1 MSTIHSMKIEEIQ
14 MDKYIVNKE
23 CSFSASDE
31 YVIVFN
37 KAKENVFMLDK
48 TGKEVWQLFQT
59 ESTVEAA
66 AKALMKIYSAEYE
79 VIYKDI
85 LNLLES
91 LVQEGLCYKV

>member
-1 MSTIHSMKIEEIQ
+1 

-79 VIYKDI
+79 VIYNDI